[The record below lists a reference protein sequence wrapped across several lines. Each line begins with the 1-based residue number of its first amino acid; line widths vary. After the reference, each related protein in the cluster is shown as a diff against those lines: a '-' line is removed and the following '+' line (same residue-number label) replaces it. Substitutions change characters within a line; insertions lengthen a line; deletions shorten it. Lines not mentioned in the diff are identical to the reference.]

1 MSKSNML
8 GFGLGLRSEYY
19 QQILEQ
25 RPAVDWFEIIS
36 ENYMVGGEKLSTSSM
51 RSKSNIRW
59 LCTGFPCR
67 LAVLMRSTLTTCGN

>member
-8 GFGLGLRSEYY
+8 GFGLGLRSDYY

-36 ENYMVGGEKLSTSSM
+36 ENYMVGG
-51 RSKSNIRW
+51 KSPLLPRCDQRAISAGHAR
-59 LCTGFPCR
+59 GFP
-67 LAVLMRSTLTTCGN
+67 VDWRSS